1 MQLATKFV
9 NWMRKSTQNNLK
21 PRHPVWMRIICLLLM
36 FTFIPVFQFDAGAAL
51 ATRYIWLIS
60 KPAIKVSYTN
70 AVYVLNTETNSGVK
84 MTLQGEY
91 YVADSYIPVV
101 TQYNNETVPT
111 LDLWEGTKFA
121 YTGEARPYPGDDK
134 VTIDDNVTYYAGN
147 YSGGNQCDVA
157 TRPDQLERFSD
168 GKHGPIAVKPLS
180 RFSSGTT
187 TYYIKPRVHKNE
199 IAKGDNRKMLTNVT
213 MFKFKST
220 KPLPGYYDP
229 PEPEVHAKLDIRAD
243 DIRENYKE
251 FDVRGKASTEV
262 VFDPSASTSKL
273 GWKNYGMDGNSAL
286 SDWTLRDSWNGK
298 PSRQRY
304 TVTYT
309 KKNIGF
315 TGKPGTIRD
324 TISGEVVVSD
334 GTVSDRAKASAKVN
348 LTFYNDEPI
357 ASIGSVKSQNLSQGG
372 SGYDS
377 TFYYTGVPIQ
387 ITDASYDPED
397 RSYDEQ
403 TKEPVIQYA
412 IQYQGQNILVTENFQ
427 TPNKIDDLFDS
438 AAAKDGTLT
447 VSLKNPGYY
456 TIRAWVQDEIG
467 ATATQ
472 TKTIKVSGKP
482 EPPTAVING
491 GNYTFVNYPLALSD
505 ASTDPND
512 DIVSWVW
519 GDVTMEDETGAQVPA
534 AGVTDVLR
542 DAAYQVGSTG
552 KPADIGGTLT
562 FSAPGIYKVGLT
574 VTDATK
580 LTDQTSKTIK
590 VIRDIPVAEI
600 EPGPED
606 PKNPSESDPHY
617 GIDPEDGKEKIFVKQ
632 NRKVTLDASK
642 SLDPPASKI
651 NWAATEWDYA
661 NTDAMPDYDMQSVK
675 LDRSS
680 TSQKQVLLA
689 KNVGEF
695 KVMLTLHNEYSD
707 KLPETDPDLVARTK
721 TVIVK
726 VVPDEPPVSTIQV
739 DNVNPNFHDNP
750 TAVDVKVVATGKSL
764 DNDFIDYYNWRLYRD
779 NNDDGQYAE
788 SELLTKKD
796 KTKTAEVSIP
806 VRFETGNT
814 SMFLGQVEAFE
825 RFGQET
831 IQEFITGE
839 DIRTSESEMEFEVNW
854 RPCISYTM
862 REFAYVDDTLT
873 ITPILKDENVETCSV
888 EWVLKKK
895 DAKGAYQAVEPTAFK
910 PNVFA
915 DDPVWELGLHGG
927 TVRITEDGFYRL
939 DATITDAEGHSET
952 FSSTEIRIY
961 DVPRAVISDKP
972 LYRWNNTAFQ
982 FKESRKFTLDGNA
995 SYVNDSTGEAKHQ
1008 LNRSRDE
1015 WTITPLDGQSVEGIY
1030 VGKTAAGTERVASNS
1045 TTIFD
1050 MGANSFDEVLAILEP
1065 GRYRVDYRVTNTYG
1079 KKSPIKTEEII
1090 IVEDTAPIITGA
1102 VQPSVDRGSADD
1114 GAKTVI
1120 SIGDLEIRSDDMDII
1135 NENWTVELIY
1145 DKANDG
1151 FQNDAWT
1158 RVDNKF
1164 ISIDRDTKQLV
1175 IANVV
1180 IPEGNLGKYQFRVY
1194 AKDIFGQETLP
1205 IVPESE
1211 RKDATKIFETQVDNV
1226 KPNGTF
1232 STRAEAKGDVVFA
1245 IGDSAV
1251 AKEVQNA
1258 SLTFQNRF
1266 GAEAGMNVMDVNV
1279 EMVETSSID
1288 LTSAFQWKR
1297 DVSPAIGSLTLDA
1310 TGQNVQM
1317 FGNPSNP
1324 GKNAIWIPHADDG
1337 EQVFQ
1342 FDYSIAFGDSF
1353 NGAGMMFNLAERKSG
1368 GTTYLDAYAIS
1379 FNNTGPFPRGSAGSV
1394 WKLTYQVGDNHNAYF
1409 DNVQK
1414 IGDLNIN
1421 LSGTLKVVVDGTK
1434 LKVSGGGLSEQT
1446 FAMDKIGTGFGFFSS
1461 HYSHG
1466 CDSIGEFSL
1475 RNFTM
1480 EVTKRKNLNDALSNV
1495 SWRDGAERFVIYV
1508 DDKIWNYMSPGMDQQ
1523 NPNSYAE
1530 LLSSLLDS
1538 NIHLIALGSDA
1549 NKAQLEALLSQLSQ
1563 SGIYNKNNP
1572 SPAAMDVAEQFIKEV
1587 LRKETKDTMYVLI
1600 NDYLHYNKLYRDYNG
1615 DPQWIW
1621 KNGGNTPYIAKDDP
1635 AYAAHFKQFQDNPSI
1650 LAQKWEYFHD
1660 PDYYDNSLG
1669 LAAFDQEWIA
1679 HEVNVFDKV
1688 GRYEVDYR
1696 IKDNPVPDKGD
1707 NTTGNPFHEYRYWS
1721 EDYAATHKDS
1731 NGHITNPHAVIY
1743 VHRRPMA
1750 EYDFIA
1756 RKVNDI
1762 VDEVDVTN
1770 HAYDLDHSITHAQ
1783 KGLNLF
1789 EWKWKFA
1796 SDQTWRGE
1804 GLFDTA
1810 AAGEAW
1816 INEQL
1821 TGLRAMGMDNIL
1833 IQYRVRD
1840 IDGPAE
1846 KETVPITRKG
1856 ADGRWFTSEETTVR
1870 NQGVWS
1876 LPGVRWVTNKG
1887 LPPVARFDVS
1897 NTVLSLG
1904 DRVTVTDR
1912 SYSPNGDNIVKWQWT
1927 IERATGTKT
1936 TITYQLGQNGIASAE
1951 KMEELFSKY
1960 LSDWID
1966 AQPIGTKAADNSYKV
1981 TLVVTDDK
1989 PKPMESDPFS
1999 VTIKITAENQAPT
2012 VEPPGKNPDGSGTA
2026 TGDGSDGQNSL
2037 FVNNNPT
2044 VYEYDSYDANLDN
2057 PYYYYNGRLQKRGA
2071 ETLDWSIL
2079 LDDPDNHDKYGPG
2092 NDSAKYKVA
2101 FALDRFLKPSRAVV
2115 VDGAIGVQHI
2125 NYPEKT
2131 VSREQAL
2138 VSSNIAPFTVAKE
2151 VNLGWGAWRITTS
2164 VTDVPN
2170 NDSTPKTAEM
2180 VTHGTTKPLHLYII
2194 PKLDLRDVHFTFD
2207 GVLDNQV
2214 QIPTGETVVITATTN
2229 DRSTGARIRYKDGDG
2244 KALSQ
2249 EMTLVKAEGE
2259 TKYWSADFVLPDNL
2273 EAEDLIGGEY
2283 FPYQVETYT
2292 NYGAKAGEETR
2303 TKLVSGAANIHIL
2316 PIKLFDFT
2324 VTGITDPSV
2333 TFTDPA
2339 MARDLAYDRNNSA
2352 NGKLMKL
2359 GYAFNFELYSKGMK
2373 DADDSVRIRP
2383 TFWGYNLGTGKYD
2396 LPLDMYYRNE
2406 DDQYVLATT
2415 NPDAAAASGD
2425 DFIIRTREF
2434 IGKEIGSVRQ
2444 LNLTAAFRT
2453 ELDRSTQKWTARYGV
2468 PGTAVFV
2475 RKGSPL
2481 TENSMYLGDVL
2492 IRFDIEAMKHGS
2504 AKYNYVGKGQWHLER
2519 TDIYGNLIRAD
2530 KAKYADGDVLVMD
2543 GMNNAALDFESR
2555 PVWTKLR

>member
-9 NWMRKSTQNNLK
+9 NWMRKSTQSNLK

-36 FTFIPVFQFDAGAAL
+36 FTFFPVFQFEAGAAL

-84 MTLQGEY
+84 MTLQGDY

-111 LDLWEGTKFA
+111 LDLWDGTKFT

-157 TRPDQLERFSD
+157 TLPEQLEGFSE
-168 GKHGPIAVKPLS
+168 GKYGPIAVKPLS

-273 GWKNYGMDGNSAL
+273 GWKDYGMDGNSAL
-286 SDWTLRDSWNGK
+286 SDWTLRDSWNGE
-298 PSRQRY
+298 PSRQRF
-304 TVTYT
+304 TVPYT

-438 AAAKDGTLT
+438 AAAKGGTLT

-534 AGVTDVLR
+534 AGVTDALR

-680 TSQKQVLLA
+680 TSKKQVLLA

-707 KLPETDPDLVARTK
+707 KLTETDPDLVARTK

-726 VVPDEPPVSTIQV
+726 VLPDEPPVSTIQV
-739 DNVNPNFHDNP
+739 DNANPNFHDNP

-814 SMFLGQVEAFE
+814 STFLGQVEAFE

-895 DAKGAYQAVEPTAFK
+895 DAKGAYQAVEPTAFE

-927 TVRITEDGFYRL
+927 TIRITEDGFYRL

-961 DVPRAVISDKP
+961 DVPRAVISDKID
-972 LYRWNNTAFQ
+972 YRWDGVAFH

-1079 KKSPIKTEEII
+1079 KKSPIKTQEII
-1090 IVEDTAPIITGA
+1090 IVEDTAPIITGYCL
-1102 VQPSVDRGSADD
+1102 PSVQRGGEND
-1114 GAKTVI
+1114 GANTIVSI
-1120 SIGDLEIRSDDMDII
+1120 SDLNIQSSDMDIVKDH
-1135 NENWTVELIY
+1135 WTVELVY
-1145 DKANDG
+1145 DAENNG
-1151 FQNDAWT
+1151 FQDDKWT
-1158 RVDNKF
+1158 FVPESCITKETDV
-1164 ISIDRDTKQLV
+1164 RDLV
-1175 IANVV
+1175 CALVEV
-1180 IPEGNLGKYQFRVY
+1180 PKEALGKYRFRVRVREE
-1194 AKDIFGQETLP
+1194 FGQETLP
-1205 IVPESE
+1205 IVPEAE
-1211 RKDATKIFETQVDNV
+1211 RKECEKIFDTQIDNV

-1232 STRAEAKGDVVFA
+1232 STRAEVKGDVVFA
-1245 IGDSAV
+1245 VGDSKA
-1251 AKEVQNA
+1251 AKAIANA
-1258 SLTFQNRF
+1258 SKTFANRF
-1266 GAEAGMNVMDVNV
+1266 GAEAGMDVMDVNV
-1279 EMVETSSID
+1279 NMIETAVTNTFAGKFKVHVMWTQSADIDSHLEFMDSAGGQLGHLYYGQKNVYGCSLDIDDRRGGTGEWLTMNFDSIP
-1288 LTSAFQWKR
+1288 TSVDTIKVYAYGFSGSASTRITLEKTTTVTDNKGNTSTQVTTPVDVTTTVGHHSNTHFGYFKR
-1297 DVSPAIGSLTLDA
+1297 
-1310 TGQNVQM
+1310 
-1317 FGNPSNP
+1317 
-1324 GKNAIWIPHADDG
+1324 
-1337 EQVFQ
+1337 
-1342 FDYSIAFGDSF
+1342 
-1353 NGAGMMFNLAERKSG
+1353 NGAFWDFYAYDGRVIKGYEEVTNVKS
-1368 GTTYLDAYAIS
+1368 LDE
-1379 FNNTGPFPRGSAGSV
+1379 
-1394 WKLTYQVGDNHNAYF
+1394 
-1409 DNVQK
+1409 
-1414 IGDLNIN
+1414 
-1421 LSGTLKVVVDGTK
+1421 TLKD
-1434 LKVSGGGLSEQT
+1434 
-1446 FAMDKIGTGFGFFSS
+1446 
-1461 HYSHG
+1461 
-1466 CDSIGEFSL
+1466 
-1475 RNFTM
+1475 
-1480 EVTKRKNLNDALSNV
+1480 V
-1495 SWRDGAERFVIYV
+1495 SWRDGAERFIIYV
-1508 DDKIWNYMSPGMDQQ
+1508 DDFTRDYMDPANGET
-1523 NPNSYAE
+1523 YAKFI
-1530 LLSSLLDS
+1530 SAMLDS
-1538 NIHLIALGSDA
+1538 NAHLISLGTVA
-1549 NKAQLEALLSQLSQ
+1549 NHAQLKHLLGQLTAE
-1563 SGIYNKNNP
+1563 GMYHAN
-1572 SPAAMDVAEQFIKEV
+1572 SPPNLAMDAAEQFIKEI

-1621 KNGGNTPYIAKDDP
+1621 KNDGNTPYIAKDDP

-2101 FALDRFLKPSRAVV
+2101 FELDRFLKPSRAVV

-2131 VSREQAL
+2131 VSKEQAL

-2151 VNLGWGAWRITTS
+2151 ANLGWGAWRITTS

-2303 TKLVSGAANIHIL
+2303 TKILSGAANIHIL

-2333 TFTDPA
+2333 TFIDPA